1 MEFKPY
7 GSLDIAWV
15 KLPSLHGLPPTPSA
29 IVLTRGAADALAQ
42 VMSDWPDER
51 HRLWQ
56 EVLPDLVD
64 DGPFNVWAKRVEVY
78 HPELIQAV
86 NVLKQYRLPTL
97 GLVFD
102 DAELSLMQHITE
114 ALRSA

>member
-15 KLPSLHGLPPTPSA
+15 KLPSLHGFPPTVSA
-29 IVLTRGAADALAQ
+29 MVLTHGAANALAK
-42 VMSDWPDER
+42 VMSNWPDEQHQR
-51 HRLWQ
+51 WQ
-56 EVLPDLVD
+56 EALLDLVD

-78 HPELIQAV
+78 HPGLIQAV

-102 DAELSLMQHITE
+102 EAELSLMQQITE

>member
-15 KLPSLHGLPPTPSA
+15 KLPSLNGFPPTVLA
-29 IVLTRGAADALAQ
+29 MVLTRGAADALAK

-51 HRLWQ
+51 HQRWQ
-56 EVLPDLVD
+56 EALVDLVD
-64 DGPFNVWAKRVEVY
+64 DGPFNGWAKRVEVY

-102 DAELSLMQHITE
+102 EAERSWMQQITE